1 MRANVEIARELY
13 PGKVDLVAALADEDE
28 FAGALEALVH
38 PDFETVTVPGQV
50 PLAGIG
56 TSDAARPIFHGA
68 AGFFAAFREWLS
80 AWKSWVITPT
90 DFIEADAD
98 RVLVM
103 LDIRARSRTHQV
115 ELPFEGA
122 NLLTFRDGRVGR
134 LELFFDR
141 AQARAAAG
149 LDK

>member
-1 MRANVEIARELY
+1 
-13 PGKVDLVAALADEDE
+13 
-28 FAGALEALVH
+28 
-38 PDFETVTVPGQV
+38 
-50 PLAGIG
+50 
-56 TSDAARPIFHGA
+56 
-68 AGFFAAFREWLS
+68 
-80 AWKSWVITPT
+80 
-90 DFIEADAD
+90 
-98 RVLVM
+98 M